1 MTPRAFAIAWLFGA
15 GALHAAA
22 IAADSVRGAEL
33 FETLSCVQCHSVNGK
48 GGTVAPDLGAR
59 IDRDL
64 TPATLAAT
72 MWNHAP
78 AMWASM
84 RERNVGAGDLN
95 EQAAADLF
103 AYFYSARFFEKPG
116 DAGRGKRL
124 FSESHCSECHGLTE
138 AKAPEAK
145 PVSQWESI
153 GQPMTLVNAM
163 WNHAA
168 TMRQE
173 FAKRK
178 LRWPELTSQDLTDIL
193 VYLRG
198 LPAGRNAVARVEITS
213 GANGQTLFESKGCAA
228 CHTGKNALATR
239 LKGAT
244 LTDIAVAMWN
254 HEPKMPAA
262 SAPLEVGEMRE
273 IVSYLWAA
281 QFFEGQGNPAAGAR
295 VFTAKRC
302 AVCHNN
308 PSSGAPK
315 LTDMKGSSKELARTT
330 EPGSEGRAGPV
341 RASKE
346 LARTT
351 EPGSEG
357 RAGPVRAFTAAAM
370 VSALWHHGPA
380 MLDQM
385 KTKGI
390 AWPRFD
396 SSEMANLVAY
406 LNAQNGGK

>member
-1 MTPRAFAIAWLFGA
+1 MVFFFAA
-15 GALHAAA
+15 GSFHAASLYA
-22 IAADSVRGAEL
+22 ATLAADSVRGAEL
-33 FETLSCVQCHSVNGK
+33 FTTLSCVQCHSVNGK
-48 GGTVAPDLGAR
+48 GGTAAPDLGSR
-59 IDRDL
+59 VDRDF
-64 TPATLAAT
+64 TPASLAAT

-84 RERNVGAGDLN
+84 RERNIRAGDLN
-95 EQAAADLF
+95 EQAASDLF

-124 FSESHCSECHGLTE
+124 FSASHCSECHGLTE
-138 AKAPEAK
+138 AKGSEAP

-153 GQPMTLVNAM
+153 GQPIEVVNAM

-173 FAKRK
+173 FSSRK

-198 LPAGRNAVARVEITS
+198 LPAARNAVARVEISS
-213 GANGQTLFESKGCAA
+213 GANGRALFESKGCAA
-228 CHTGKNALATR
+228 CHTGKNALPPSVTLASGFKGTT
-239 LKGAT
+239 LKGET

-262 SAPLEVGEMRE
+262 PAPLSVDEMRE

-281 QFFEGQGNPAAGAR
+281 QFFEDAGNAAAGAR

-302 AVCHNN
+302 AACHDN

-315 LTDMKGSSKELARTT
+315 LTERQRSFS
-330 EPGSEGRAGPV
+330 
-341 RASKE
+341 
-346 LARTT
+346 
-351 EPGSEG
+351 
-357 RAGPVRAFTAAAM
+357 AATM

-396 SSEMANLVAY
+396 GSEMANLIAF
-406 LNAQNGGK
+406 LNAQSGARKGGK

>member
-1 MTPRAFAIAWLFGA
+1 MTLRALGILSFFAA
-15 GALHAAA
+15 GSLHAAA
-22 IAADSVRGAEL
+22 VAADSVRGAEL
-33 FETLSCVQCHSVNGK
+33 FTTLSCVQCHSVNGK
-48 GGTVAPDLGAR
+48 GGTAAPDLGAR
-59 IDRDL
+59 VDRDL

-78 AMWASM
+78 TMWASM
-84 RERNVGAGDLN
+84 RERNIRAGDLAGDLN
-95 EQAAADLF
+95 DQGAADLF

-124 FSESHCSECHGLTE
+124 FSENHCSECHGLTE
-138 AKAPEAK
+138 AKTPEAK
-145 PVSQWESI
+145 PVSQWQSI
-153 GQPMTLVNAM
+153 GQPMALVNAM

-168 TMRQE
+168 TMRPE
-173 FAKRK
+173 FARRK

-198 LPAGRNAVARVEITS
+198 LPAGRNEVARIEITS

-239 LKGAT
+239 LKGQT

-262 SAPLEVGEMRE
+262 PAPLDLGEMRE
-273 IVSYLWAA
+273 LVSYLWAA
-281 QFFEGQGNPAAGAR
+281 QFFEDSGNAAAGAR

-302 AVCHNN
+302 ATCHDN

-315 LTDMKGSSKELARTT
+315 LTDMKRSFS
-330 EPGSEGRAGPV
+330 
-341 RASKE
+341 
-346 LARTT
+346 
-351 EPGSEG
+351 
-357 RAGPVRAFTAAAM
+357 AAAM
-370 VSALWHHGPA
+370 VSALWRHGPS

-396 SSEMANLVAY
+396 GRQMANLVAY
-406 LNAQNGGK
+406 LNAQNKDK